1 MRDARMKIATPL
13 LDLFGLLLTVARIRS
28 KMGSTYEGC
37 SKMVVSIAY
46 INYSY
51 NGYVN
56 IILKL

>member
-28 KMGSTYEGC
+28 RMGSNYEGC
-37 SKMVVSIAY
+37 SKMVVSITC
-46 INYSY
+46 INDSS

>member
-1 MRDARMKIATPL
+1 MKIATPL